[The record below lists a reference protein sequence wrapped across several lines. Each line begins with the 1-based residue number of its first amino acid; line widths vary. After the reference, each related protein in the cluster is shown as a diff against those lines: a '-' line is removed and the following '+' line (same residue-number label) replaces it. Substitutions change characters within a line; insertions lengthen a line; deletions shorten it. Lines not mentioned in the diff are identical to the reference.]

1 MCAALLSVFVR
12 PEDECSSRDDSIDSW
27 AHIAGHI
34 EVDKSIVIEDHPA
47 ARDEESVPRRIYTT

>member
-1 MCAALLSVFVR
+1 MQLLSVFVR

-34 EVDKSIVIEDHPA
+34 EVDKSINIHQNLLGMT
-47 ARDEESVPRRIYTT
+47 SFISFKI